1 MALADALRPLEIP
14 FFSFHSW
21 AEGTLGTDAGGE
33 STNVSGEVIPTAYLK
48 RHP

>member
-1 MALADALRPLEIP
+1 MALADALRPRKLEIP

-33 STNVSGEVIPTAYLK
+33 STNVSGEVIPPR
-48 RHP
+48 RHT